1 MVSVQA
7 RVKMVALA
15 QRSGLSSRRAC
26 ALLQVS
32 RSMLYYQHRQ
42 PCRDKALAKEL
53 RDLSK
58 SYPRW
63 GYRLMRNKLQSPA
76 SYGRVYRI
84 WRSEGLAL
92 PRKRKSKRLRGNK
105 HRWMSAIAPN
115 SIWAY
120 DFVFDAC
127 ANGQKLKC
135 LTLIDEWTREC
146 LAIIPE
152 ARIRSAE
159 VINALSRLFAEH
171 GSPAFIRSD
180 NGPEFIAQNV
190 QNWLKE
196 QGVQTTYIQ
205 PGKPWQNGVIE
216 SFNAR
221 FRADCLDVEWFNSR
235 REAKWIIENWRK
247 QYNEQR
253 PHSGIQYEI
262 PTQKRKAW
270 KLEQLKTKKRAA

>member
-1 MVSVQA
+1 
-7 RVKMVALA
+7 
-15 QRSGLSSRRAC
+15 
-26 ALLQVS
+26 
-32 RSMLYYQHRQ
+32 
-42 PCRDKALAKEL
+42 
-53 RDLSK
+53 
-58 SYPRW
+58 
-63 GYRLMRNKLQSPA
+63 
-76 SYGRVYRI
+76 
-84 WRSEGLAL
+84 
-92 PRKRKSKRLRGNK
+92 
-105 HRWMSAIAPN
+105 MSAIAPN

-180 NGPEFIAQNV
+180 NGPEFVAQNV

-205 PGKPWQNGVIE
+205 PGKPWQNGAIE

-235 REAKWIIENWRK
+235 RMPNG
-247 QYNEQR
+247 
-253 PHSGIQYEI
+253 S
-262 PTQKRKAW
+262 
-270 KLEQLKTKKRAA
+270 LKTGESNTTSKDHIVAFNMKYPLKKEKPGN